1 MNKVMDALPL
11 HIDIVSDVVCPW
23 CIVGYKQLQL
33 GLSELEGEF
42 RTEVRWRPFEL
53 NPQMPTEGQEIGE
66 HLAQK
71 YGGDEQYLDQ
81 LSERLSGLGERLG
94 FKLSF
99 SRGMR
104 IYNTFR
110 AHQLLH
116 WAQSE
121 NCQTALKLA
130 LFEAYFGRGEN
141 ISDVSVLASVAN
153 SVGLDASV
161 AEELLATGRYQ
172 DDVRKAQQESIEK
185 DVHAVPTF
193 FFNSGYSVPGAQEA
207 GTFARVLKRILQK
220 ERAEES

>member
-1 MNKVMDALPL
+1 MNKTMHARPL
-11 HIDIVSDVVCPW
+11 QIDIVSDVVCPW
-23 CIVGYKQLQL
+23 CIVGYKQLQQ
-33 GLSELEGEF
+33 GLSELEEEF
-42 RTEVRWRPFEL
+42 RPEVHWRPFEL
-53 NPQMPTEGQEIGE
+53 NPQMPPEGQEIGE

-71 YGGDEQYLDQ
+71 YGGDARYLDQ

-99 SRGMR
+99 TRGMR
-104 IYNTFR
+104 IYNTFK

-130 LFEAYFGRGEN
+130 LFEAYFSRGEN
-141 ISDVSVLASVAN
+141 VSDTSVLMSVAD
-153 SVGLDASV
+153 SVGLDASA
-161 AEELLATGRYQ
+161 AEQVLATGQYQ
-172 DDVRKAQQESIEK
+172 DDVRRAQREWIDR

-207 GTFARVLKRILQK
+207 GTFARVLKRILAK
-220 ERAEES
+220 ERAENA